1 MTFERFY
8 SIIRPHKAASV
19 NTIKK
24 ARVIIVCI
32 VIISALYSVP
42 HLFMTGRDGT
52 TCTPYAKGTDLFA
65 GKVYFW
71 SDQILG
77 FTFPFIALLTMNTV
91 IIHTLCKRSKILLTR
106 SDTQDEVQGQ
116 SQGHS
121 SKMKSSEKQIIIM
134 LLLVTFGFLILM
146 TPSYGMILY
155 NVFVDFSSSPKLYAG
170 FILFM
175 SIGEKTFYT
184 NFGINFYLYVIS
196 GSKFRSDL
204 LKLFQNI
211 CPYICKER
219 AQTQETSL
227 STSSSLNK
235 TVTSKRL

>member
-1 MTFERFY
+1 MC
-8 SIIRPHKAASV
+8 
-19 NTIKK
+19 
-24 ARVIIVCI
+24 IIV
-32 VIISALYSVP
+32 ISALYSLP
-42 HLFMTGRDGT
+42 HFFMTGRDGT
-52 TCTPYAKGTDLFA
+52 TCIPYAKGTNLLA

-77 FTFPFIALLTMNTV
+77 YCFPFIALLTMNTV
-91 IIHTLCKRSKILLTR
+91 IIHTLCKRSTLLLTR
-106 SDTQDEVQGQ
+106 SDTQGQGQ
-116 SQGHS
+116 CHKQDHS

-134 LLLVTFGFLILM
+134 LLLVTFSFLILM

-196 GSKFRSDL
+196 GSKLRSDL
-204 LKLFQNI
+204 LQLFQNVHTF
-211 CPYICKER
+211 ER
-219 AQTQETSL
+219 KAHRHSRHL
-227 STSSSLNK
+227 SQHHHHQ
-235 TVTSKRL
+235 